1 MVENIIRTNKFHK
14 DTFDKTTEE
23 RRQNVLNVAIEEFAL
38 NGYNATSINDIS
50 KKAQISIGAMYSY
63 FASKEDLFLS
73 IVNNA
78 FFLMDDILR
87 DVENNSS
94 DIFDC
99 VNRMIKASRIFAMN
113 YPHLNRI
120 YLDITTQALSH
131 ISIKLSNAL
140 EIVTPK
146 VLNKFIMKAKMEGK
160 ISGNLNENV
169 AAFCMDNIFTMYQ
182 FSFSSDYYKERLK
195 IYIGEENINDI
206 DKLED
211 SIFEFIIGGLSN

>member
-1 MVENIIRTNKFHK
+1 MVKNIINNKFHK
-14 DTFDKTTEE
+14 DTFNKTTEE
-23 RRQNVLNVAIEEFAL
+23 RRQNVLKVAIEEFAT

-78 FFLMDDILR
+78 YFLMDHILK
-87 DVENNSS
+87 DVEDNSS

-99 VNRMIKASRIFAMN
+99 VRKMIQASRKFAIE

-131 ISIKLSNAL
+131 MSIKLSNTL
-140 EIVTPK
+140 EIITPQI
-146 VLNKFIMKAKMEGK
+146 LSKFIAKAKMQGK
-160 ISGNLNENV
+160 IRGDIDEKV

-182 FSFSSDYYKERLK
+182 FSFSSDYYKQRLK
-195 IYIGEENINDI
+195 IYIGEEVLNDI
-206 DKLED
+206 DKLEE
-211 SIFEFIIGGLSN
+211 SIYKFIIGALMM

>member
-1 MVENIIRTNKFHK
+1 MVKNIINNKFHK
-14 DTFDKTTEE
+14 DTFNKTTEE
-23 RRQNVLNVAIEEFAL
+23 RRQNVLKVAIEEFAT

-78 FFLMDDILR
+78 YFLMDHILK
-87 DVENNSS
+87 DVEDNSS

-99 VNRMIKASRIFAMN
+99 VRKMIQASRKFAIE

-131 ISIKLSNAL
+131 MSIKLSNTL
-140 EIVTPK
+140 EIITPQI
-146 VLNKFIMKAKMEGK
+146 LSKFIAKAKMQGK
-160 ISGNLNENV
+160 IRGDIDEKV

-195 IYIGEENINDI
+195 IYIGEEVLNDI
-206 DKLED
+206 DKLEE
-211 SIFEFIIGGLSN
+211 SIYKFIIGALMM

>member
-1 MVENIIRTNKFHK
+1 MVKNIINNKFHK
-14 DTFDKTTEE
+14 DTFNKTTEE
-23 RRQNVLNVAIEEFAL
+23 RRQNVLKVAIEEFAT

-78 FFLMDDILR
+78 YFLMDHILK
-87 DVENNSS
+87 DVEDNSS

-99 VNRMIKASRIFAMN
+99 VRKMIQASRKFAIE

-131 ISIKLSNAL
+131 MSIKLSNTL
-140 EIVTPK
+140 EIITPQI
-146 VLNKFIMKAKMEGK
+146 LSKFIAKAKMQGK
-160 ISGNLNENV
+160 IRGDIDEKV

-182 FSFSSDYYKERLK
+182 FSFSSDYYKQRLK
-195 IYIGEENINDI
+195 IYIGEEALNDI
-206 DKLED
+206 DKLEE
-211 SIFEFIIGGLSN
+211 SIYKFIIGALMM